1 MKRREFLYGLG
12 GAGVLTATGLPKL
25 ALAAGTTRGV
35 RVAVD
40 EDAPQSIKDAAHSI
54 AEAHDHPLLAAMSDG
69 KRDVVSSRHLLSGP
83 LTERAY
89 NHLVLVGLPA
99 DPILATA
106 WQREARQRPDGF
118 YVFGFGSFKGDIGY
132 IESDRNLFLHS
143 PGVNVA
149 PYETE
154 IVTITGSTPAG
165 VLLARD
171 AFLNKHL
178 VNGVV
183 AAAGWSRGTP
193 GLLDRE
199 PLAPGFELPALA
211 PVKVGQYTRIG
222 LTQASEDEYRGVLAD
237 TGVTPAL
244 IWRAK
249 YYVAGAWDKP
259 GAVNAFDNYSF
270 GLHRRAYG
278 NTRWVAQFGSA
289 AEAAEAAPKIA
300 RAAQLPKKGNA
311 WSGLQPY
318 YADAKTTGSA
328 DRGPLALWVD
338 GSSVVMTTI
347 PGDAS

>member
-1 MKRREFLYGLG
+1 MKRRDFLYGLG

-25 ALAAGTTRGV
+25 ALAAGSGRGLRIV
-35 RVAVD
+35 VD
-40 EDAPQSIKDAAHSI
+40 DEAPQTIKEAAHAL
-54 AEAHDHPLLAAMSDG
+54 AEAQDHPLLTAMSEG
-69 KRDVVSSRHLLSGP
+69 KRDVVSSRHLLAGP

-89 NHLVLVGLPA
+89 NHLVLVGLPT
-99 DPILATA
+99 DPMIATA

-118 YVFGFGSFKGDIGY
+118 YIFGFGSFKGDIGY

-143 PGVNVA
+143 PGVSVA

-165 VLLARD
+165 VELACG
-171 AFLNKHL
+171 AFRTRHL

-183 AAAGWSRGTP
+183 AAPGWTRGT
-193 GLLDRE
+193 LDRE
-199 PLAPGFELPALA
+199 PLAPEFVPPALT
-211 PVKVGQYTRIG
+211 PERVGPYTRIG

-259 GAVNAFDNYSF
+259 GSVNAFDNYSF

-278 NTRWVAQFGSA
+278 NTRWVAGFGSG

-300 RAAQLPKKGNA
+300 RAAQLTANGA
-311 WSGLQPY
+311 RWTGLQPY
-318 YADAKTTGSA
+318 YADARTVGSMN
-328 DRGPLALWVD
+328 RGPLALWVD
-338 GSSVVMTTI
+338 GADVAMSTV
-347 PGDAS
+347 PGD